1 MNRAEQDHVTSSET
15 KLQGRAR
22 PGRPAF
28 EQSEVYRQGPTRLT
42 ATATDASAIIRNKR
56 LRSGPGFSDVL
67 VVDHDAKL
75 TR

>member
-1 MNRAEQDHVTSSET
+1 MSRRQRQSYRVGPDRAGP
-15 KLQGRAR
+15 L
-22 PGRPAF
+22 F

-42 ATATDASAIIRNKR
+42 ATATDASAIIFNKR